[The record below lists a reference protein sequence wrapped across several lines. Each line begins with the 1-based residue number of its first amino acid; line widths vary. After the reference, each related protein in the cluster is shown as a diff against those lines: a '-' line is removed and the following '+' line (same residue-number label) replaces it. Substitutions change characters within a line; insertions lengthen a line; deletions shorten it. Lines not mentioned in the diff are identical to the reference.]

1 MKEKVNRLILEH
13 SKDKFSNKLIKK
25 LSIGIKKGITRLS
38 TLIGNITKETI
49 GTNIKL
55 KIGVKKLI

>member
-38 TLIGNITKETI
+38 TLIGNIDE
-49 GTNIKL
+49 G
-55 KIGVKKLI
+55 